1 MLNPKFILKEEILSF
16 LSESKQFNKSRVFL
30 LENSESF
37 SDDAFNDNF
46 KKLFLEAIDHKS
58 FYNDNPDVEDNL
70 RQVAIEFQKIAPE
83 LSKKYQQFVNN
94 SIKDPLNR
102 SKKTIWDYKNFID
115 SWQDNEAFGK
125 ALHLAARKINPDSFG
140 TSKEQVPQTQQQ
152 NTQQKFPSGRLVQH
166 IAERINERFPGEEFG
181 DYLVKETQRLFPSK
195 PLVQKFFETFAD
207 QLKKWKNDEGERFNL
222 EEWVVGVSEE
232 IQDFGEDFDFY
243 QYFPELSKNSSTN
256 QKPLTDDEKI
266 ISKFLKAVGM
276 KEFIQKWIEKNDEA
290 LSEPDKEKILEYCEE
305 ELFPD
310 RFLSESKVIK
320 ISKKRLAQIIKKEIK

>member
-16 LSESKQFNKSRVFL
+16 LSESKQFNKSRIFL

-58 FYNDNPDVEDNL
+58 FYNNPNVEDNL

-94 SIKDPLNR
+94 SIKDPLNH

-115 SWQDNEAFGK
+115 SWQDSEAFGK
-125 ALHLAARKINPDSFG
+125 ALHVAARKINPDSFRQNPVEK
-140 TSKEQVPQTQQQ
+140 TPEQSEQ
-152 NTQQKFPSGRLVQH
+152 
-166 IAERINERFPGEEFG
+166 
-181 DYLVKETQRLFPSK
+181 
-195 PLVQKFFETFAD
+195 
-207 QLKKWKNDEGERFNL
+207 KNDKPP
-222 EEWVVGVSEE
+222 VTQTPV
-232 IQDFGEDFDFY
+232 
-243 QYFPELSKNSSTN
+243 ELN
-256 QKPLTDDEKI
+256 DDEKI
-266 ISKFLKAVGM
+266 INKFLKAVGM
-276 KEFIQKWIEKNDEA
+276 KDFIQKWIEKNDEA
-290 LSEPDKEKILEYCEE
+290 LSEPDKEKILQYCEE

-320 ISKKRLAQIIKKEIK
+320 ISKERLAQIIKKELK